1 MARESEPDVVG
12 RLAESLIAGDSLL
25 IQQFFQSNG
34 LAPPV
39 VTWEPTG
46 GDVASKS
53 FKFLIDHWRSALD
66 SRTWPSE
73 DRIDPVDLRPA
84 LGNLLVCEPLED
96 LSDFRIRLYGS
107 RLALEMGRDLT
118 GSYISDVDPGSY
130 TTTFYLACYR
140 AVVVKGQPLF
150 TQHLPSSTS
159 FATDIKRLLLPFGR
173 EERVNRILVGVESI
187 PRRPLG
193 RPNWTRSR

>member
-1 MARESEPDVVG
+1 MARESEPGIVG
-12 RLAESLIAGDSLL
+12 RLAESLIAADLDPVH
-25 IQQFFQSNG
+25 QFFQSNG
-34 LAPPV
+34 VASPTV
-39 VTWEPTG
+39 VWEPTG
-46 GDVASKS
+46 GDMTSKS
-53 FKFLIDHWRSALD
+53 FDFLIDHWRRDLGD
-66 SRTWPSE
+66 RTWPPE

-118 GSYISDVDPGSY
+118 GSHISDVDPGSHI
-130 TTTFYLACYR
+130 TTFYLACYR
-140 AVVVKGQPLF
+140 AVAIRGRPLF
-150 TQHLPSSTS
+150 TQHLPSSRS
-159 FATDIKRLLLPFGR
+159 FATEIKRLLLPFGSAQ
-173 EERVNRILVGVESI
+173 RVTRILVGVESI